1 MGIPSFF
8 RWLAERYPLICEP
21 QSVTASDKGDAFKLL
36 KSPETFKDS
45 FNDPLFTYRPP
56 DGFDNLYLD
65 VNGIVHNC
73 SHSIADL
80 CQNITSEDDIFVSIF
95 QCIINLV
102 NIVRPKSLL
111 YLAVDGVAPR
121 AKIVQQRE
129 RRFRSASE
137 ATMQQ
142 LILESLT
149 EPGDQDEETQVEE
162 SEKEEF
168 KFDPI
173 QITPGTAFMER
184 LTTRLQFFALKMI
197 NENELWRNLK
207 IVVSGSEVPG
217 EGEHKIMEYIRND
230 KARRHAEFESEIH
243 KREPGDTPHIS
254 HCVYGLDADLI
265 ILSLAT
271 HEPYICLLREQV
283 VFGHMKNSSKLRMM
297 VNMNSYVLLHVG
309 ILREYLL
316 IDLVED
322 PKLRSDPKIM
332 DRVVDDFVFLT
343 FFVGNDFL
351 PHLLLANIPEGG
363 LNDLLLIYRD
373 YLDEAFKSV
382 SNSSVVGN
390 HHNTIPQRNARD
402 PWLTCNCGEVNFDN
416 LMIFFT
422 KWAKYENRKIQN
434 FLTNEIVSKTNNK
447 NQNTNNNKV
456 VSFNSNRVVTN
467 HSLVD
472 KTKNNSLITVID
484 VKNCKIETDL
494 TDFISK
500 YPNEPRTLLDYK
512 NRYYL
517 AKMGI
522 SNQLIKC
529 DLSSVNSVDDV
540 VREYL
545 VGIQWILY
553 YYYRGV
559 PSWSWYLQCKYPPF
573 IHDMVLFMKNEKRK
587 YVLENRSAVVSTP
600 LLSQALDIKFDK
612 GKPITPYEQLMLV
625 LPRQSAHFLPSV
637 FSDLITEQES
647 PLYQYYPIHFDV
659 DMDNTNVP
667 WGGITLLPSVPY
679 SLMLECMNK
688 ALSKNRA
695 STDKGESHDSKNHT
709 NGFIKGKYG
718 HEKDTKL
725 IENKE
730 MKSPRT
736 PMMNNAENGEMELL
750 YQCSNM
756 LTEEEK
762 DRNKFGLARIYS
774 YDSRVSKPV
783 YSPIKIFDD
792 ILESKVLCSPFFN
805 PSLKKLHFPNTMM
818 FPKTGSHLQRNFWF
832 PGLGSL
838 PYRTMIK
845 RGVDV
850 FNTKS
855 RHPSVYINVF
865 QSLSNMSLSNLLK
878 CTSTT
883 YLSVGYPYKHFG
895 KLMSIHTPYVKFE
908 DNKLTISD
916 PSALKESI
924 TKIDA
929 ALDKVGLI
937 VGYKSQARN
946 YNPKILDQNSH
957 ILLKMFQNLHG
968 GRSKPSM
975 NTVNEGRMLG
985 LDHLCENV
993 VVKYVVLDKNLQ
1005 ETKVVKEVLLPM
1017 VNFVDHPEN
1026 ITNLLVTR
1034 EDDHKEMVRKE
1045 MLSLQQELRLHQM
1058 LHGKFDKPKIK
1069 VVCMMEGN
1077 LYGRVGL
1084 IENVGHTFDTVTAI
1098 FKLPNIKITIGE
1110 TGLMEFKKYVELQ
1123 KRLEEHKISW
1133 YTFEKICKMS
1143 KLSPQVANAL
1153 FQKVM
1158 IADIKSDVGMHLVY
1172 YDKDVEETLCLPG
1185 YTQLSPTYLN
1195 EVDPV
1200 YMVRYSGDCIELINN
1215 YRDKFPE
1222 LFEFLERSDIHHQK
1236 RSIEMN
1242 EIYPHL
1248 SEEQARFKLGRINK
1262 FCDSQPFRRL
1272 KLTHGN
1278 YNCMTKN
1285 QIQIVVDYQNE
1296 CNRTAKETG
1305 PDSEMDVKMVRVSHM
1320 RNLHIPAYNT
1330 KSIKYDLANVFLGQ
1344 VVVYISHTEKVPIG
1358 SRGVVVGIY
1367 PNDSSSEGEADQH
1380 ESNGAPSDLSNHRDS
1395 SNMTLEVVLDQ
1406 DCLSASDLFGR
1417 CKKMRGIFVGLTDVV
1432 FLYQQDLLDLDVY
1445 TRLYSNHDRNNADF
1459 VSYV

>member
-8 RWLAERYPLICEP
+8 RWLAERYPLICES
-21 QSVTASDKGDAFKLL
+21 QYVTTSDKGDAFKLL

-45 FNDPLFTYRPP
+45 FNEPLFTYRPP

-121 AKIVQQRE
+121 AKIIQQRE

-137 ATMQQ
+137 ATIQQ

-149 EPGDQDEETQVEE
+149 ELGDQDEDTQGEETQ
-162 SEKEEF
+162 KEEF

-230 KARRHAEFESEIH
+230 KARRHAEFESEVH
-243 KREPGDTPHIS
+243 RREPGDTPHIS

-265 ILSLAT
+265 VLSLAT

-297 VNMNSYVLLHVG
+297 VNMNSY
-309 ILREYLL
+309 
-316 IDLVED
+316 
-322 PKLRSDPKIM
+322 IM

-363 LNDLLLIYRD
+363 LNELLQIYRE
-373 YLDEAFKSV
+373 YLDESFKSGP
-382 SNSSVVGN
+382 SSTAVGN
-390 HHNTIPQRNARD
+390 HQNTLPQRNARD

-422 KWAKYENRKIQN
+422 KWAKYENFKIQN
-434 FLTNEIVSKTNNK
+434 YLTNEIVSRTSSK

-456 VSFNSNRVVTN
+456 VSFNSNRVVMS
-467 HSLVD
+467 HSVVD
-472 KTKNNSLITVID
+472 HSKHSSLITVID

-494 TDFISK
+494 SDFISK
-500 YPNEPRTLLDYK
+500 YPNEPTTLLDYK

-529 DLSSVNSVDDV
+529 DMSSVNS
-540 VREYL
+540 R
-545 VGIQWILY
+545 
-553 YYYRGV
+553 R
-559 PSWSWYLQCKYPPF
+559 
-573 IHDMVLFMKNEKRK
+573 
-587 YVLENRSAVVSTP
+587 YVLENGRIVVLTP
-600 LLSQALDIKFDK
+600 LLSQVLDIKFDK

-637 FSDLITEQES
+637 FSALITEQES
-647 PLYQYYPIHFDV
+647 PLHQYYPIHFDV
-659 DMDNTNVP
+659 DMDNTKVP

-679 SLMLECMNK
+679 SLMLQCMNR
-688 ALSKNRA
+688 ALSKNRG
-695 STDKGESHDSKNHT
+695 DLHDGKNYT
-709 NGFIKGKYG
+709 NGVIKGKQG
-718 HEKDTKL
+718 HEKNTKL
-725 IENKE
+725 
-730 MKSPRT
+730 SPRT
-736 PMMNNAENGEMELL
+736 PMMSHAENGEMELL

-774 YDSRVSKPV
+774 YDPKVSKQV
-783 YSPIKIFDD
+783 HSPFKIFDD
-792 ILESKVLCSPFFN
+792 IPESKVLCSPFFN

-818 FPKTGSHLQRNFWF
+818 LPKTGSHLRKNFWF

-838 PYRTMIK
+838 PYRTIIK

-850 FNTKS
+850 FNSKS
-855 RHPSVYINVF
+855 RHPSVYINIF
-865 QSLSNMSLSNLLK
+865 QSLNNTALSNLLK

-908 DNKLTISD
+908 DNKLTTSD
-916 PSALKESI
+916 PTALKDSI
-924 TKIDA
+924 SKIDA
-929 ALDKVGLI
+929 ELDKMGLI

-957 ILLKMFQNLHG
+957 ILLKMFQNMQG
-968 GRSKPSM
+968 GKYRPSM
-975 NTVNEGRMLG
+975 KTLKEGRMLG

-1005 ETKVVKEVLLPM
+1005 ETKMVKEVLLPM
-1017 VNFVDHPEN
+1017 VNFVDHPEK
-1026 ITNLLVTR
+1026 ITSLLVTH
-1034 EDDHKEMVRKE
+1034 EDDHKEKVRKE
-1045 MLSLQQELRLHQM
+1045 MLSLQQELRMHEM

-1069 VVCMMEGN
+1069 AVCMMHGN
-1077 LYGRVGL
+1077 LYGKVGL

-1098 FKLPNIKITIGE
+1098 FRLPNIKLTIGE
-1110 TGLMEFKKYVELQ
+1110 TGLTEFKKYVELQ
-1123 KRLEEHKISW
+1123 RRLEDHKINW
-1133 YTFEKICKMS
+1133 YTFERICKMA
-1143 KLSPQVANAL
+1143 KLSPQAAAAL

-1158 IADIKSDVGMHLVY
+1158 ITDLKADIGMNLVY
-1172 YDKDVEETLCLPG
+1172 YDKDVEDPLCLPG
-1185 YTQLSPTYLN
+1185 YTQLAPTYLS

-1200 YMVRYSGDCIELINN
+1200 YMVRYSGDCVELINN

-1222 LFEFLERSDIHHQK
+1222 LFEFLERVDVNHEN
-1236 RSIEMN
+1236 RPLEMT

-1272 KLTHGN
+1272 KLTQGN
-1278 YNCMTKN
+1278 YTCMTKN

-1296 CNRTAKETG
+1296 CSRVAKEAG
-1305 PDSEMDVKMVRVSHM
+1305 AEGEKDVKMVRVSHM

-1330 KSIKYDLANVFLGQ
+1330 KAIRYDLANVFLGQ
-1344 VVVYISHTEKVPIG
+1344 VVVYISHNEKVPIG

-1380 ESNGAPSDLSNHRDS
+1380 QSNGARGDLRGPKDS
-1395 SNMTLEVVLDQ
+1395 SNMTLEVVLDE

-1432 FLYQQDLLDLDVY
+1432 FLYQQDLLDPEVY
-1445 TRLYSNHDRNNADF
+1445 TRVYSRHDRNNADF

>member
-8 RWLAERYPLICEP
+8 RWLAERYPLICES
-21 QSVTASDKGDAFKLL
+21 QYVTTSDKGDAFKLL

-121 AKIVQQRE
+121 AKIIQQRE

-137 ATMQQ
+137 ATIQQ

-149 EPGDQDEETQVEE
+149 ELGDQDEDTQVEQ
-162 SEKEEF
+162 SDKEEF

-197 NENELWRNLK
+197 NENELWRHLK

-243 KREPGDTPHIS
+243 KRVPGDTPHIS

-265 ILSLAT
+265 VLSLAT

-363 LNDLLLIYRD
+363 LNDLLQIYRD
-373 YLDEAFKSV
+373 YLDEAFKAA
-382 SNSSVVGN
+382 SNSSVGGN
-390 HHNTIPQRNARD
+390 HQNTIPPRNARD

-434 FLTNEIVSKTNNK
+434 YLTNEVVSKTSNK

-456 VSFNSNRVVTN
+456 VSFNSNRVVVS
-467 HSLVD
+467 HSVVD
-472 KTKNNSLITVID
+472 NTKKNSLITVID

-494 TDFISK
+494 SDFISK

-587 YVLENRSAVVSTP
+587 YVMENGIAVVLTP
-600 LLSQALDIKFDK
+600 LLSQVLDIKFEK

-688 ALSKNRA
+688 ALSKNRGSA
-695 STDKGESHDSKNHT
+695 DKGESHDAKNHT
-709 NGFIKGKYG
+709 NGVIKGKYA

-725 IENKE
+725 VENKE

-736 PMMNNAENGEMELL
+736 PTINHAENGEMELM

-774 YDSRVSKPV
+774 YDPKVSKPV
-783 YSPIKIFDD
+783 HSPFKIFDD
-792 ILESKVLCSPFFN
+792 IPECKVLCSPFFN

-818 FPKTGSHLQRNFWF
+818 LPKTGSHLQRNFWF

-838 PYRTMIK
+838 PYRTMVK

-850 FNTKS
+850 FNSKS

-865 QSLSNMSLSNLLK
+865 QSLSHMSLANLLK
-878 CTSTT
+878 CTTTT

-908 DNKLTISD
+908 DNKLTTSD
-916 PSALKESI
+916 PTVLKESI

-929 ALDKVGLI
+929 ALDKMGLI

-1005 ETKVVKEVLLPM
+1005 ETKMMKEVLLPM
-1017 VNFVDHPEN
+1017 VTFVDHPEN

-1045 MLSLQQELRLHQM
+1045 MLSLQQELRMHEM

-1098 FKLPNIKITIGE
+1098 FKLPNIKLTIGE

-1123 KRLEEHKISW
+1123 KKLEEHQINW
-1133 YTFEKICKMS
+1133 YTFEKICKMA
-1143 KLSPQVANAL
+1143 KLSPQVANTV

-1158 IADIKSDVGMHLVY
+1158 ISDMKTDVGMHLVY
-1172 YDKDVEETLCLPG
+1172 YDKDVEEPLCLPG

-1195 EVDPV
+1195 EVEPV

-1222 LFEFLERSDIHHQK
+1222 LFEFLERDDTHYQK
-1236 RSIEMN
+1236 RSLEMN

-1272 KLTHGN
+1272 KLTQGN
-1278 YNCMTKN
+1278 YTCMTKN

-1296 CNRTAKETG
+1296 CNRTAKETRPG
-1305 PDSEMDVKMVRVSHM
+1305 GEMDVKMVRVSHM

-1367 PNDSSSEGEADQH
+1367 PNDTSSEGEADQH
-1380 ESNGAPSDLSNHRDS
+1380 DSNGATADVRNNRDS
-1395 SNMTLEVVLDQ
+1395 SSMALEVVLDQ

-1432 FLYQQDLLDLDVY
+1432 FLYQQDLLDVDVY